1 MYKKLKVTFHSL
13 FSIVLTATMLAATPL
28 QAQAE
33 VSITDDWQFD
43 AQVYIWSADFAGEMG
58 EGLPFDVPFDTL
70 VDNLDMGF
78 YGEFEARK
86 GKWLVLADAVYL
98 NVTFDNS
105 SDYTFDNP
113 IATRPPIPVTVNSSM
128 NLRGWVFNLV
138 GGYNLVAKDNSRLD
152 VIAGARYMD
161 FGSDFSLKVDIVEP
175 GNTQSFDIPLSTAL
189 DAIVGV
195 KGQYGFTDRWSIP
208 YYLDIGAGD
217 SDLTW
222 QAITGISYQP
232 VNWVDVALTYR
243 HMEWDVKSNDGLIK
257 NVNLSGPAVGATFH
271 F

>member
-86 GKWLVLADAVYL
+86 GKWLVLADAV
-98 NVTFDNS
+98 
-105 SDYTFDNP
+105 
-113 IATRPPIPVTVNSSM
+113 
-128 NLRGWVFNLV
+128 
-138 GGYNLVAKDNSRLD
+138 
-152 VIAGARYMD
+152 
-161 FGSDFSLKVDIVEP
+161 
-175 GNTQSFDIPLSTAL
+175 
-189 DAIVGV
+189 
-195 KGQYGFTDRWSIP
+195 
-208 YYLDIGAGD
+208 
-217 SDLTW
+217 
-222 QAITGISYQP
+222 
-232 VNWVDVALTYR
+232 
-243 HMEWDVKSNDGLIK
+243 
-257 NVNLSGPAVGATFH
+257 
-271 F
+271 